1 MTNEQLAALAQQP
14 ENEELVPLL
23 WEKVKPLL
31 WLKAKQT
38 YNARQSVFQ
47 QCGVELMGHSARLL
61 YGVSECSQR
70 VQAGNRH

>member
-47 QCGVELMGHSARLL
+47 QCGVN
-61 YGVSECSQR
+61 YGTFGKAAIR
-70 VQAGNRH
+70 RF

>member
-47 QCGVELMGHSARLL
+47 QCGVELWDIRKAAIR
-61 YGVSECSQR
+61 R
-70 VQAGNRH
+70 F

>member
-1 MTNEQLAALAQQP
+1 MTNELLAALAQQP

-47 QCGVELMGHSARLL
+47 QCGV
-61 YGVSECSQR
+61 
-70 VQAGNRH
+70 

>member
-31 WLKAKQT
+31 WLKAKQA
-38 YNARQSVFQ
+38 YNARQSAPS
-47 QCGVELMGHSARLL
+47 SAAWN
-61 YGVSECSQR
+61 YGTFGKAAIR
-70 VQAGNRH
+70 RF